1 MERAVVGLLL
11 CGGRA
16 TRFGAD
22 KLLAPIRGT
31 PLAAMSARSLAAGA
45 GRALAVIPRG
55 AHELRDVLSSEGCDV
70 LESDACERGLGASLA
85 AGVAASRDAAG
96 WIVALGDMPLVRAD
110 TIGAVRAAL
119 ESGAIIAAPFLGD
132 GRRGHPVGFA
142 RSLRADLESLDGD
155 EGARSLIA
163 RCADRVKKIVVE
175 DPGIVADIDTVEDLR
190 AAEGRF

>member
-1 MERAVVGLLL
+1 LQRAVVGLLL

-45 GRALAVIPRG
+45 GRALAVVPPG
-55 AHELRDVLSSEGCDV
+55 ARDLREVLSANGCEI
-70 LESDACERGLGASLA
+70 LESAACERGIGASLA
-85 AGVAASRDAAG
+85 AGIAASRDAAG
-96 WIVALGDMPLVRAD
+96 WIVALGDMPLVRAE
-110 TIGAVRAAL
+110 TIAAVREAL
-119 ESGAIIAAPFLGD
+119 ESGAAIAAPFLGD

-142 RSLRADLESLDGD
+142 ASLRGDLESLDGD
-155 EGARSLIA
+155 EGARALLE
-163 RCADRVKKIVVE
+163 RYADRVRKIVVD

-190 AAEGRF
+190 AAQRR